1 MKFLKYLTL
10 LFILSLA
17 LPVFAQDDEDSDLVE
32 FTTEDESFTV
42 SHPEDWVVEWD
53 GEDDPTTLIVA
64 NSEEVVTRM
73 DEDDSQIE
81 AGDRVIMFL
90 VAPADFLTI
99 LGIEITEETTPE
111 ELAETVVN
119 ALFSVDEEAPE
130 VGETRLIE
138 LDEER
143 EVGAVE
149 VSDEEEN
156 LEALL
161 IVDENEG
168 VVTIAYVLAPTGE
181 LEDFE
186 EQATEIFASFEV
198 NLTVEDLNEL
208 MGLGSE

>member
-53 GEDDPTTLIVA
+53 GEADPTTLIVA

-73 DEDDSQIE
+73 NEDDSQIE
-81 AGDRVIMFL
+81 EGDRVVMFL

-119 ALFSVDEEAPE
+119 ALFSIDEEAPE

-198 NLTVEDLNEL
+198 NLTAEDLNEL